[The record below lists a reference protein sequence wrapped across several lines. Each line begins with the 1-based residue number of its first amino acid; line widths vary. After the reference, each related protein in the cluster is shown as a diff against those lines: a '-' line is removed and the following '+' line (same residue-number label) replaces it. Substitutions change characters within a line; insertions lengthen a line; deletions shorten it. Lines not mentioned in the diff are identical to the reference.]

1 MMKRLFADPAGNS
14 TIELAI
20 IMPVLVLLTCMAGD
34 IAMAFKAKIVLQ
46 RAAERAAQLAAAGG
60 YTSDTSNTQAAY
72 NNLAADAAAAA
83 GVSINNVTVTPT
95 LLCDAT
101 VQTAS
106 PQVPCPDGQ
115 QTKRYVAITITG
127 SYIPMFAQL
136 MPNSQWSSQGIAIT
150 GSASVRLQ

>member
-1 MMKRLFADPAGNS
+1 MMMRLISDRAGNS

-20 IMPVLVLLTCMAGD
+20 IMPVLVLLTCLAGD
-34 IAMAFKAKIVLQ
+34 VAMAFKAKIGLQ
-46 RAAERAAQLAAAGG
+46 RAAERTAQLAAAGG
-60 YTSDTSNTQAAY
+60 YTNDTTRTQAAY

-83 GVSINNVTVTPT
+83 GVSTSNVTITPT

-106 PQVPCPDGQ
+106 PEVPCPDGQ
-115 QTKRYVAITITG
+115 QTKRYVAINISG
-127 SYIPMFAQL
+127 SYTPMFAQL
-136 MPNSQWSSQGIAIT
+136 APNSRWSSQGIALT